1 LIIFAETKITQMKIQ
16 FLLIC
21 LFSTLIISVS
31 VSAQLS
37 GNYTINSALATSGT
51 NFQSFNDFAA
61 SLNTTGVAG
70 HVIATVV
77 PGSGPYTE
85 QVTFSNT
92 PGACAGATIILEG
105 SGETITAH
113 TDSTDRHVIRLEHS
127 IYFTINN
134 LHIKRDTT
142 STSGFYGIHIY
153 SSADHVTIRNCS
165 VDMSGSNSTL
175 IGGYIASGSTTSILD
190 SGEFHSI
197 NIINDTAVG
206 GGYGAS
212 VFGKASSLATDIVIS
227 GNTFYDWH
235 SNGVYLRETNG
246 AIISHNYLNKRTST
260 VTSCNAIQI
269 AQAANI
275 NANIFNN
282 YITVHQTSNGT
293 MNIRGIYLFHGTGHK
308 VYNNI
313 INDIRLLSGDFTG
326 IEVRSSATAPE
337 IYFNT
342 ISLENSGI
350 TSGNL
355 YGITEEL
362 SNTNSVLRNNVISIT
377 QPTTAEKVALVL
389 GTNSILATAFNSN
402 YNWYWVPNGSVAKQN
417 SSSAVYYTLLS
428 NWQAA
433 STQDSNSFMA
443 DPQCFSFDLAQ
454 PTNMN
459 GDNLGTPIA
468 WITTD
473 FAGNNRS
480 NTPDMG
486 AYEFPAPNG
495 IDEASGINTVVYP
508 NPFTSELHLKLEA
521 TGKSEFILY
530 NLISGIQKK
539 IPVGS
544 IATINTSA
552 LPAGLYFYE
561 LRGEED
567 ILSKGKLI
575 KQ

>member
-1 LIIFAETKITQMKIQ
+1 MKIQ
-16 FLLIC
+16 LPIIC
-21 LFSTLIISVS
+21 LFSTIIISVS

-37 GNYTINSALATSGT
+37 GNYTINSAFATGGT
-51 NFQSFNDFAA
+51 NFQTFNDLAA

-85 QVTFSNT
+85 QVTFSNI
-92 PGACAGATIILEG
+92 PGAGAGATITLEG
-105 SGETITAH
+105 SGETITAL
-113 TDSTDRHVIRLEHS
+113 TDSADRHVVRLEHS

-134 LHIKRDTT
+134 LHVKRD
-142 STSGFYGIHIY
+142 SAATSGFYGIHIY
-153 SSADHVTIRNCS
+153 DSGDHITISNCS
-165 VDMSGSNSTL
+165 VDMSGSSSTL
-175 IGGYIASGSTTSILD
+175 IGGYIASGSFTSILD
-190 SGEFHSI
+190 SGEFHFI

-212 VFGKASSLATDIVIS
+212 VCGKPASLATDIVIS

-235 SNGVYLRETNG
+235 SNGIYLKETNG
-246 AIISHNYLNKRTST
+246 AIISHNYLNKRTSI
-260 VTSCNAIQI
+260 VTSCNAIQL
-269 AQAANI
+269 AQNLNVGAS
-275 NANIFNN
+275 IFNN

-293 MNIRGIYLFHGTGHK
+293 MLIRGIYLFNGSFHD

-326 IEVRSSATAPE
+326 IEIRTPGTNPH

-362 SNTNSVLRNNVISIT
+362 SNTNSILRNNIVSIT
-377 QPTTAEKVALVL
+377 QPTTAEKVGLVL
-389 GTNSILATAFNSN
+389 GSNSTLTTAFNSD
-402 YNWYWVPNGSVAKQN
+402 YNWFWVPNGSVAKKN
-417 SSSAVYYTLLS
+417 SSSPVYYTLLS

-433 STQDSNSFMA
+433 GMQDSNSFMA
-443 DPQCFSFDLAQ
+443 DPQFFSPDLAQ

-468 WITTD
+468 GITTD
-473 FAGNNRS
+473 FAGNLRG
-480 NTPDMG
+480 NTPDIG
-486 AYEFPAPNG
+486 AYEFPAPDG
-495 IDEASGINTVVYP
+495 IAEVAKTNIVVYP
-508 NPFTSELHLKLEA
+508 NPFTSELNLKLE
-521 TGKSEFILY
+521 TSVDTKFILY
-530 NLISGIQKK
+530 NLISGVQAV
-539 IPVGS
+539 IPISGQ
-544 IATINTSA
+544 ATINTSL

-561 LRGEED
+561 VRGEEK
-567 ILSKGKLI
+567 IFAKGKLI